1 MSLRVWKTLV
11 AEDEPASLNLLKNLL
26 RTHCPEVKV
35 IAEATEVNE
44 VIERIQLLQPDLV
57 LLDIKFHETTIFDAL
72 DSLSTFEGQIIF
84 TTGYDEYALRAFH
97 YNAIDYLMKPIDPD
111 SLKEAIQKLNLRT
124 QSSQFRHDLLRQS
137 VQAEK
142 FEKIILTVAEGY
154 HVVPVIDILHM
165 EGDGNYTTVYIT
177 GGEKITVSKPLKF
190 FEDTLPDDYFFRIHQ
205 SHIINFSF
213 VKKVMKGDAQGVL
226 LNNGNTVPL
235 ARRKKDEF
243 IKRLFEKTQM

>member
-1 MSLRVWKTLV
+1 MNLRVWKTLV
-11 AEDEPASLNLLKNLL
+11 AEDEPASLSLLKNLL
-26 RTHCPEVKV
+26 REHCPQVKV
-35 IAEATEVNE
+35 IAEATEVDE

-72 DSLSTFEGQIIF
+72 DQLSTFQGQIIF

-111 SLKEAIQKLNLRT
+111 SLKEAIQKLTLRS
-124 QSSQFRHDLLRQS
+124 QPAQFRHDLLRQS
-137 VQAEK
+137 IQAEK
-142 FEKIILTVAEGY
+142 FEKIILNVAEGY

-165 EGDGNYTTVYIT
+165 EGEGNYTTVHIK

-190 FEDTLPDDYFFRIHQ
+190 FEETLPEEYFFRVHQ
-205 SHIINFSF
+205 SHIINYSF
-213 VKKVMKGDAQGVL
+213 VKKVVKGDAQSVL
-226 LNNGNTVPL
+226 LNNGNSVPL

-243 IKRLFEKTQM
+243 IKNLFEKTSL